1 MSFSAFNLHINLNH
15 TNFLLFVSHAR
26 TQSHYP
32 LSGGTLLQQ
41 REPGSHPR
49 RRRVHQQGHG
59 TSPVISSTIT
69 AIQVAQFRRQLVV
82 VVDMP
87 DRGHSIGILL
97 CETNPGREVG
107 KKEKRKMLR

>member
-1 MSFSAFNLHINLNH
+1 M
-15 TNFLLFVSHAR
+15 
-26 TQSHYP
+26 
-32 LSGGTLLQQ
+32 
-41 REPGSHPR
+41 
-49 RRRVHQQGHG
+49 
-59 TSPVISSTIT
+59 
-69 AIQVAQFRRQLVV
+69 V